1 MFRVSDLVDLPI
13 KTVKDGMKQKYIVKS
28 VLIDGV
34 NNRAA
39 ALVCKEGAI
48 KKYLKIIPYEK
59 IIAIDIDGI
68 IIPDDSCII
77 KISQKEIENYIQ
89 LDDIVNK
96 TVLNLSGNLQGTLTD
111 LHINLL
117 NGKIASIEVS
127 EGYLDDLV
135 RGRRI
140 VNLEHSIKKDI
151 STEGITTDIRLY

>member
-1 MFRVSDLVDLPI
+1 MFRVSDLVDLPV
-13 KTVKDGMKQKYIVKS
+13 KTVKGGMKQKYAVKS

-68 IIPDDSCII
+68 IIPDDSCIS
-77 KISQKEIENYIQ
+77 KISSKDIKNYFQ
-89 LDDIVNK
+89 LEDIVNK

-111 LHINLL
+111 LYINLL
-117 NGKIASIEVS
+117 TGKIASIEVS

-140 VNLEHSIKKDI
+140 VSLEHAIKNDI
-151 STEGITTDIRLY
+151 SSEGITANLKLY